1 MLEREVVS
9 LGEVRVLIVEE
20 VSLLLDMG
28 FEPQVRRIVGGVP
41 HAGQRQTLMSTVA
54 FPKEVELFAGDISS
68 NCVKLG
74 AKLAKTVNIT
84 QRVIQVEETQK
95 KLKLIELLGTLEG
108 FTLVFVERKKKVSE
122 VYTYITEN
130 LGIPCAAL
138 HGDMSSS
145 DRDVSIK
152 LSSSGKV
159 KVLIA
164 TDITSRGIDLPNIKN
179 IVNYD
184 MPPEIDDYV
193 YRMGKTGREESGTVI
208 SFLNRSNINIAH
220 HLIRLLEDSNEPV
233 ESFLHQYT
241 NL

>member
-130 LGIPCAAL
+130 GIPCAAL